1 MSQDMEQL
9 YQRRLARYVTAMRN
23 EKPDRVPIRPF
34 VAEFTAKVAGM
45 TCQQV
50 THDYGQAFEAV
61 IKCAQQFDW
70 DAMVANMVYVW
81 TGLTQSAGLRYYAIP
96 GIGLPPDVGFNYVEP
111 AEEKAFMLPSEYDA
125 LIADPTGFLY
135 EKWLPRVSEEVGAGG
150 KRATVGLVKSSMA
163 MLSYF
168 TAFGPQV
175 GRMRTETG
183 MPSAIAGIFKAP
195 LDIIADKLRGYL
207 GLLDDLQTQ
216 PEKVLKACEAL
227 MPHLCH
233 VGLTSSDPSGTVP
246 IGFWMHRGCVPF
258 VNPRTFN
265 EIYWPTLKPIIEEFW
280 KQGRQTLFYAEG
292 KWHHHYDSFLELP
305 ARSIVYHVD
314 RDDVFEAHRRLHHK
328 FAISGGVPNTL
339 LSLGK
344 PEAVRELVRRII
356 TEVAPNGGYIL
367 DSGAILQNDASIEN
381 MRALTE
387 TAREF
392 GVYGDGNAVMT
403 ATPPAQTPASI
414 ADRAKLKGMSGQPTP
429 RVAPGVV
436 LPWAEKLP
444 TIPPITGD
452 ATLAKNIWEQVDGFG
467 NMYIWQLLLSF

>member
-45 TCQQV
+45 TCQEV
-50 THDYGQAFEAV
+50 THDYNKAFEAV
-61 IKCAQQFDW
+61 IKCAHDFDW

-81 TGLTQSAGLRYYAIP
+81 TGLTQAAGLRYYAIP

-111 AEEKAFMLPSEYDA
+111 AEEKAFMLPTEYDA

-135 EKWLPRVSEEVGAGG
+135 EKWLPRVSEEVAAGG
-150 KRATVGLVKSSMA
+150 KRASVGLVKSSMA

-175 GRMRTETG
+175 ARMRSETG

-195 LDIIADKLRGYL
+195 LDIIADKMRGYL

-305 ARSIVYHVD
+305 ERSIVYHVD

-339 LSLGK
+339 LSFGK
-344 PEAVRELVRRII
+344 PAEVSALVRRII
-356 TEVAPNGGYIL
+356 TEVASQGGYIL
-367 DSGAILQNDASIEN
+367 DSGAILQNDASIAN
-381 MRALTE
+381 MRALTD

-392 GVYGDGNAVMT
+392 GVYGDGHAVMN

-414 ADRAKLKGMSGQPTP
+414 ADRAKLRGMSGQPAP

-436 LPWAEKLP
+436 LPGAEKLP

-452 ATLAKNIWEQVDGFG
+452 AALAKNIWEQVDGFG